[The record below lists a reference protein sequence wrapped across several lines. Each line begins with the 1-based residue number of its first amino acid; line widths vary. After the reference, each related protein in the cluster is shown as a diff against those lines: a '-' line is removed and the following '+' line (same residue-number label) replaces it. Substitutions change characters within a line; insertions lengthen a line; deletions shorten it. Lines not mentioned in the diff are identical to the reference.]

1 MAKALVKR
9 VKIEMKLAVFLGAT
23 MASSLAI
30 LSSAGAEPVNP
41 AAIAGTCVLCH
52 AAKASTSQVKPG
64 GGNPKGAGQSPLSS
78 EPPGAMLALDGKMAS
93 AIEEAMQQFKTGA
106 RPATIMNRIAKGY
119 SDEEIAS
126 VARHF
131 GPTEP

>member
-9 VKIEMKLAVFLGAT
+9 VKIEMKLAVFLVA
-23 MASSLAI
+23 MLASSLAI
-30 LSSAGAEPVNP
+30 FSSAGAEPVNP
-41 AAIAGTCVLCH
+41 AAIAGTCALCH
-52 AAKASTSQVKPG
+52 AAKASTPQVKPSG
-64 GGNPKGAGQSPLSS
+64 GGPKGIGHSPLRS
-78 EPPGAMLALDGKMAS
+78 EPPGAMVALDGKTAS

-126 VARHF
+126 IARYF